1 MLTPTSPATNLKK
14 NRDLCVIVRRGGFSL
29 IEMTVVLL
37 ILAISAAAVTL
48 RIQGPL
54 HNAQMSDVVERV
66 AEFDLLTRTFAREN
80 DQPVWVCVN
89 LDKNQLQRS
98 RKEQDT
104 YKECGSAMTLPDGF
118 SISRLMLRD
127 NDYEHGSVMIR
138 FSRLG
143 LGPSYVLRLIGPS
156 DREQWILVT
165 GVGGQLV
172 QITNEEE
179 ARNILDATKNRSDAG

>member
-1 MLTPTSPATNLKK
+1 MCP
-14 NRDLCVIVRRGGFSL
+14 VRRGGFSL

-80 DQPVWVCVN
+80 DQPVWICVN
-89 LDKNQLQRS
+89 LDENQLQRS

-104 YKECGSAMTLPDGF
+104 YKECGRAMTLPDGF
-118 SISRLMLRD
+118 SLTRLMLGEKEYD
-127 NDYEHGSVMIR
+127 HGAVTIR
-138 FSRLG
+138 FSRQG
-143 LGPSYVLRLIGPS
+143 LGPSYVLRLSGPGG
-156 DREQWILVT
+156 REQWIFMT

-172 QITNEEE
+172 QIKNEEE
-179 ARNILDATKNRSDAG
+179 ARNILEATKRRSDAG

>member
-1 MLTPTSPATNLKK
+1 
-14 NRDLCVIVRRGGFSL
+14 
-29 IEMTVVLL
+29 MTVVLL

-89 LDKNQLQRS
+89 LHENQIQRS

-104 YKECGSAMTLPDGF
+104 YKECGGALTLPDGF
-118 SISRLMLRD
+118 SISRLMLRE
-127 NDYEHGSVMIR
+127 NSYEHGSVTIR
-138 FSRLG
+138 FSRVG
-143 LGPSYVLRLIGPS
+143 FGPSYVLRLTGPG

-179 ARNILDATKNRSDAG
+179 ARNILEATKQGTNAG

>member
-1 MLTPTSPATNLKK
+1 VLTPTSPATNLKK
-14 NRDLCVIVRRGGFSL
+14 NRAWRVIVNRGGFSL

-66 AEFDLLTRTFAREN
+66 VEFDLLTRTFARQN

-89 LDKNQLQRS
+89 LDENRILRS
-98 RKEQDT
+98 RKEQDAF
-104 YKECGSAMTLPDGF
+104 KECGQPMTLPEGF
-118 SISRLMLRD
+118 SISRLMLRE
-127 NDYEHGSVMIR
+127 NDCEHGSVTIR
-138 FSRLG
+138 FSRRG
-143 LGPSYVLRLIGPS
+143 LGPSYVLRLTGPG
-156 DREQWILVT
+156 DREQWILIT

-179 ARNILDATKNRSDAG
+179 ARNILEATKNRPDAG